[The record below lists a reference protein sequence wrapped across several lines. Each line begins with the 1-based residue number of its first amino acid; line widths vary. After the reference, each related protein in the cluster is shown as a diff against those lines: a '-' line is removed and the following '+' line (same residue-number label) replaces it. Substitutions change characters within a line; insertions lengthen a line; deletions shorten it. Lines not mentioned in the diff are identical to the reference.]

1 MKSVT
6 SNPTSA
12 SAVVEEQVARV
23 SALGSAPRP
32 RPALLRWTVPALA
45 TQASLTFVANVS
57 AGCHTTVKM

>member
-1 MKSVT
+1 M
-6 SNPTSA
+6 
-12 SAVVEEQVARV
+12 VEEQVARV